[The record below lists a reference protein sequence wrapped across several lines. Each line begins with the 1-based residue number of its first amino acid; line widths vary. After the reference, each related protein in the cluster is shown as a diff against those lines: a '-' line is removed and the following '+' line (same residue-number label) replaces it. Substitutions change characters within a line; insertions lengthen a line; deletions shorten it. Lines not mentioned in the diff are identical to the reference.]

1 MQTILAAV
9 DGSTHADKA
18 LAFAAD
24 LAAKYGARLI
34 LVHAALHGAHAGAL
48 AQMAEERGLSAE
60 LIGELDEADRTP
72 SPGIAVAGAYTLVP
86 VSGSTLHRLGEELLE
101 NVEGMYRVPQ
111 AAWNVYRSRALHSLF
126 ISTDPR
132 LVPVLYANRKQ
143 AAQCAWPWK
152 RPCAW
157 GGINGFWGNA
167 DVSPRLVLSA

>member
-101 NVEGMYRVPQ
+101 KAAETARRRGVEKVSVKTADG
-111 AAWNVYRSRALHSLF
+111 
-126 ISTDPR
+126 DPAKAI
-132 LVPVLYANRKQ
+132 LAFQ
-143 AAQCAWPWK
+143 EAE
-152 RPCAW
+152 
-157 GGINGFWGNA
+157 NA
-167 DVSPRLVLSA
+167 DCIVLGSRGLSDLAGLMMGSVSHKVGHLAPCTCITVK